1 MSPIRDKHADDG
13 TAQPGQGSLTV
24 ARLRE
29 TANSHPQLRR
39 RGRYVSTTFLLDVG
53 PDSYLVTVERGQV
66 QSVDRGPFVMPTWTF
81 ALRAES
87 AAWARFWSAAPP
99 PGSHDL
105 FAMIKSGALRV
116 EGDLHPFMSNLFYFK
131 MLMETLREKRP

>member
-1 MSPIRDKHADDG
+1 MSPIRDMHVG
-13 TAQPGQGSLTV
+13 QVTAQPSQGPLPV
-24 ARLRE
+24 EQLGE
-29 TANSHPQLRR
+29 TANGDPRLRR

-53 PDSYLVTVERGQV
+53 PDSYLVTVEGGQV
-66 QSVDRGPFVMPTWTF
+66 QSVDPGPFVMPTWTF
-81 ALRAES
+81 ALRADS

-116 EGDLHPFMSNLFYFK
+116 EGDLHPFMSNLLYFK
-131 MLMETLREKRP
+131 MLMESLREKPR